1 MGGRESPRQGVG
13 EKAPAPNRLGDHTG
27 RHFEEGVE
35 IQAPAQGSP
44 GGKNERG
51 ARRGDR
57 PIPMAWGWSLDAA

>member
-44 GGKNERG
+44 GSKEQWRTG
-51 ARRGDR
+51 
-57 PIPMAWGWSLDAA
+57 